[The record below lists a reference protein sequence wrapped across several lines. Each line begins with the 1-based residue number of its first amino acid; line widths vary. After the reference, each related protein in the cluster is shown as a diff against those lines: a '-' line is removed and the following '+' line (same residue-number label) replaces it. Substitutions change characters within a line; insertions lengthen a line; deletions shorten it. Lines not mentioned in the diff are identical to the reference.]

1 MNLILLGPP
10 GAGKGTQAEKLS
22 EICEIPH
29 ISTGDIL
36 RENIRQGTQLGM
48 EARQYME
55 KGELVPDAV
64 VIGIIRDRLKE
75 PDCEKGF
82 ILDGFPRTV
91 EQADALKKIL
101 REMGRPIEHVIDIDV
116 PDDVVVE
123 RLSARRVCDSC
134 GAVKHL
140 IYNPPREEG
149 VCDECRGVLYQRA
162 DDNPETIRERLR
174 EYKKKTQPLI
184 DYYRVEGLLRE
195 VDGSLEMDQ
204 VLKEICSV
212 IER

>member
-22 EICEIPH
+22 ETCEIPH

-36 RENIRQGTQLGM
+36 RENIRQGTQLGIK
-48 EARQYME
+48 ARQYME
-55 KGELVPDAV
+55 KGELVPDEV

-75 PDCEKGF
+75 PDCEKGL

-101 REMGRPIEHVIDIDV
+101 GEMGRPIEHVIDIDV

-140 IYNPPREEG
+140 IYNQPREEG
-149 VCDECRGVLYQRA
+149 VCDECRGVLYQRV

-174 EYKKKTQPLI
+174 EYKNKTQPLI
-184 DYYRVEGLLRE
+184 DYYRVEGLLRG

>member
-1 MNLILLGPP
+1 MILLGPP

-36 RENIRQGTQLGM
+36 RENIRQATQLGM

-64 VIGIIRDRLKE
+64 VIGIIRDRLKK

-82 ILDGFPRTV
+82 ILDGFPRTL

-101 REMGRPIEHVIDIDV
+101 SEMGRPIEHVIDIDV

-134 GAVKHL
+134 GAVKHM
-140 IYNPPREEG
+140 IYNPPREES

-174 EYKKKTQPLI
+174 EYKEKTQPLV

-195 VDGSLEMDQ
+195 VEGSLDMDQ